1 MITYRVDKRRTVT
14 DSVNGDGGCRRY

>member
-1 MITYRVDKRRTVT
+1 MINYRVEKRRTVT